1 MLFAVVGVLLAS
13 AAAAPSRPPH
23 FVFFLAEYVYTP
35 LRASPHPTAASG
47 SCRCCQCP
55 PRRSLTA
62 AGARS
67 DQGNHDIGFHS
78 ANITSPHIDAL
89 AKAGRELKRH

>member
-35 LRASPHPTAASG
+35 LRASPHPSQ
-47 SCRCCQCP
+47 CCQCP
-55 PRRSLTA
+55 L
-62 AGARS
+62 
-67 DQGNHDIGFHS
+67 
-78 ANITSPHIDAL
+78 AL
-89 AKAGRELKRH
+89 YGMFFNDFSEIKYKEIMFWNL

>member
-35 LRASPHPTAASG
+35 LRASPHPSLPVSSADVSHCG
-47 SCRCCQCP
+47 G
-55 PRRSLTA
+55 RSQRP
-62 AGARS
+62 G
-67 DQGNHDIGFHS
+67 Q
-78 ANITSPHIDAL
+78 P
-89 AKAGRELKRH
+89 

>member
-1 MLFAVVGVLLAS
+1 MLLAAVGALLLAS
-13 AAAAPSRPPH
+13 APAAPSRPPH

-35 LRASPHPTAASG
+35 LRASPHP
-47 SCRCCQCP
+47 
-55 PRRSLTA
+55 SLPVSSA
-62 AGARS
+62 DVSHCGGARS

>member
-35 LRASPHPTAASG
+35 LRASPHPSQPA
-47 SCRCCQCP
+47 QCP
-55 PRRSLTA
+55 PRTSLTHCG
-62 AGARS
+62 GARS

>member
-1 MLFAVVGVLLAS
+1 MLYVHSCPSTHPS
-13 AAAAPSRPPH
+13 ARLSPPH
-23 FVFFLAEYVYTP
+23 
-35 LRASPHPTAASG
+35 
-47 SCRCCQCP
+47 CCQRQLPLLPVSSADVSHCG
-55 PRRSLTA
+55 
-62 AGARS
+62 GARS